1 MNATVHTLKNDT
13 RLEEFEQF
21 VKDQGK
27 ASAMGDEALPV
38 FAIGF
43 VRAVYDGVVDVA
55 KDANGDDASTRY
67 FKKYAAAEGKKKFH
81 DRSTNSQ
88 KAQVSKLKQLE
99 KAASNPK
106 FDFVDVLN
114 RGVTIRQQAVKDGI
128 EVKSPFPA
136 YVDLA
141 REQLKQD
148 DELTDDVIY
157 STVVKS
163 DTTKEKT
170 LEGELKA
177 IAKKLEKIVTGEN
190 ADGIIDQSPEVL
202 VAAEQINQR
211 IKSLMME
218 QDKALLIA
226 KAGELGM
233 SVNEEEPAEYVTAA
247 M

>member
-43 VRAVYDGVVDVA
+43 VRAVYDGVIDVA

-67 FKKYAAAEGKKKFH
+67 FKKYAAAEGKKKYH
-81 DRSTNSQ
+81 DRSQGSQ

-114 RGVTIRQQAVKDGI
+114 RAVTIRQQAVKDGI
-128 EVKSPFPA
+128 DVKSPFPA
-136 YVDLA
+136 YVDIA
-141 REQLKQD
+141 REQLKVD

-157 STVVKS
+157 ATVIKS

-170 LEGELKA
+170 TVGELKRA
-177 IAKKLEKIVTGEN
+177 QK
-190 ADGIIDQSPEVL
+190 IIDDVIAGEKYPGVHDNSAEVMIAGEQL
-202 VAAEQINQR
+202 AER
-211 IKSLMME
+211 IKTLE
-218 QDKALLIA
+218 LKLDKSATQA
-226 KAGELGM
+226 KAIELGLLADE
-233 SVNEEEPAEYVTAA
+233 VEYVTETL
-247 M
+247 